1 VIAALSAALG
11 LGAFLIFEVLLHV
24 ARATTPVGGALH
36 QVLHHWASGKPGS
49 WILLALLA
57 AALSYPLRAL
67 LALRRRDDAAS
78 TTASELRILATL
90 GAASTLLVASS
101 AILRVLA
108 AGVGTPDE
116 DAPAFAA
123 RIDPQMAAWSF
134 LGAGLPLLAVVWA
147 VVGVGWARRESSQIA
162 ARIVT
167 IVSGALVVLVTSASL
182 LRWWLALADVK
193 HDDEWMMPGRRYE
206 LIVSAGDPLDHGRNM
221 LIFVAATAAVAL
233 VVAARRGRSNPGRSR
248 ETIGGASL
256 FALGLVAFAL
266 TRGAAYDA
274 LHPLPYWGDGIN
286 SWLDDAAVAALPR
299 GDTCILGARDFPR
312 LELSRDGRGS
322 FNGSS
327 WRDLATLTKELDS
340 LKARWIAVQPGKRFP
355 GRFEAAIPA
364 DVAMEVVSPAF
375 AAARAAGYDTFDLIE
390 ASPRRTYMTRTLGEI
405 TYRPRVCHVVV
416 EPPAELPHQGTWG
429 DFARSL
435 SGS

>member
-78 TTASELRILATL
+78 ATASELRILATL
-90 GAASTLLVASS
+90 GAASTLVVVSGAM
-101 AILRVLA
+101 LRVYA
-108 AGVGTPDE
+108 AGVRALGE
-116 DAPAFAA
+116 DALAVAV
-123 RIDPQMAAWSF
+123 RLEQQMAAWSF
-134 LGAGLPLLAVVWA
+134 LGTALSLLAVLWA
-147 VVGVGWARRESSQIA
+147 VVGIGWARRESSRSA

-167 IVSGALVVLVTSASL
+167 IVGSSALVLITS
-182 LRWWLALADVK
+182 LALL
-193 HDDEWMMPGRRYE
+193 EWWFTVANITYNEEWTMPGRRHE
-206 LIVSAGDPLDHGRNM
+206 TIVSTGDPLIHGRNA
-221 LIFVAATAAVAL
+221 LIGVAAIAAVAL
-233 VVAARRGRSNPGRSR
+233 LVAARRGRSGRGAAR
-248 ETIGGASL
+248 EMIAGASL
-256 FALGLVAFAL
+256 FALGLGAFAL
-266 TRGAAYDA
+266 TRDQAYDA
-274 LHPLPYWGDGIN
+274 LHPLPYWGDGVN
-286 SWLDDAAVAALPR
+286 SWLDDAAVASLPH
-299 GDTCILGARDFPR
+299 GDTCVFGVEDFPN
-312 LELSRDGRGS
+312 LALTRDGRGS
-322 FNGSS
+322 FNGSP
-327 WRDLATLTKELDS
+327 WRDVAELTKLLES
-340 LKARWIAVQPGKRFP
+340 LKALWIQVQPGKRFP